1 MKKFCFLIVF
11 ALISALNGKSQVMQ
25 QKAQWVTINAPQ
37 LKCWTCKDR
46 LEKYLM
52 KEKGPS
58 DDAGIIRW
66 TVNMGAGSIRINYY
80 PDRITPQYL
89 IAAINNAG
97 FDADSSK
104 ATEDAYKLL
113 PPICKR
119 PSEGGGPQKGNP
131 CKSPPDGY

>member
-1 MKKFCFLIVF
+1 MKKFSLLAV
-11 ALISALNGKSQVMQ
+11 LVLLSALSGKSQVMQ

-58 DDAGIIRW
+58 DDAGIIKW

-80 PDRITPQYL
+80 PDRITPAYL

-97 FDADSSK
+97 FDADSSR
-104 ATEDAYKLL
+104 ASEDAYKLL

-119 PSEGGGPQKGNP
+119 ASEGGGPQKGNP
-131 CKSPPDGY
+131 CKSPPGGY